1 MTPDEIRE
9 AIELK
14 VVELIKAKLTDG
26 TMTEE
31 RSRQISRL
39 VLEIL
44 QPGMELNQ
52 LFKAIFKLDDNC
64 TELSHIVLPYA
75 MQYENGVVKKATTIV
90 ESYVRHGQYDA
101 AISLAKD
108 TIDNNLNIR
117 WQGSSGKTQ
126 KVVS

>member
-75 MQYENGVVKKATTIV
+75 MQYENGVVQKATTVV
-90 ESYVRHGQYDA
+90 ETFVRQGQYDA

-108 TIDNNLNIR
+108 AIDNNLTIR
-117 WQGSSGKTQ
+117 WQGSSGKAQ
-126 KVVS
+126 KTVS